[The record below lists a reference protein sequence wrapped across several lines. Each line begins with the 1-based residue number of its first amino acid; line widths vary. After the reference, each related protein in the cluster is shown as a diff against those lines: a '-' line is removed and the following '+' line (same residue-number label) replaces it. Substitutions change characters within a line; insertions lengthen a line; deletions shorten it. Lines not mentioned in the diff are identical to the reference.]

1 MRPASIVQFERFY
14 LGALGLGLVNNLL
27 NFSQA
32 TAVLN
37 DPNVQAAGLG
47 TGFLVSTMVIGFAIP
62 LLLWYFI
69 ARRGSN
75 IAKWIAVVLFGL
87 GAIGVLMSLSTMFAM
102 GTLSAIVGLVVFA
115 LQAYAMFMLFQPD
128 ARAWLEGGSGPTN
141 PDVFN

>member
-1 MRPASIVQFERFY
+1 MRPTSIVQFERFY